1 MTMQTIVR
9 DEVRD
14 QLEQIHKMQV
24 GTEEY
29 KLAVDG
35 VTKLMD
41 RAIEMEKLDFEHEEQ
56 VRTREF
62 EEDLKVRQMKD
73 EKNDRRVK
81 NVLTGLGIGIPAVIT
96 VWGAMKSWEF
106 EKEGVVT
113 SLIGKGFMNKL
124 LLKK

>member
-14 QLEQIHKMQV
+14 QLEQIHKMAV
-24 GTEEY
+24 GSEEY

-56 VRTREF
+56 IKTREF
-62 EEDLKVRQMKD
+62 EEDLKVRQMKED
-73 EKNDRRVK
+73 KKDRTVK